1 MGEKGNL
8 APDPVAALDAI
19 PLDVLKGSPETVNA
33 WLDTYLK
40 AREVHEL
47 GRAAEAAEA
56 GKEAGPKAG
65 GGGAAHPTGKSP
77 A

>member
-1 MGEKGNL
+1 MGEKGNI
-8 APDPVAALDAI
+8 ASDSIGALDAI
-19 PLDVLKGSPETVNA
+19 PLDMLKTSPEMANA

-47 GRAAEAAEA
+47 QRVVVADEAVVSTADSE
-56 GKEAGPKAG
+56 PKS
-65 GGGAAHPTGKSP
+65 GGAP